1 MLRLSA
7 ALAVRLAS
15 PRLLARRAA
24 AAPPFLSAAPLAAA
38 AAAAAQLS
46 SLASLAA
53 PALRRPR
60 PSSSSSSLSPSP
72 LLRAPRGARA
82 LFVKIESTP
91 NPDSLKFLPEGRV
104 VLAERFGSGR
114 QFESAAQAKGSKL
127 VRRLLKI
134 PQVSSVF
141 LGRDFISV
149 NKAEATPWAPLKP
162 VVLDAIM
169 DAFNELD
176 SPRAVPLLEDDAEA
190 GAEAAASA
198 DTRIL
203 PEDSE
208 VVAMIKELLETRIR
222 PAVQEDG
229 GDIFY
234 EGFDAD
240 SGIVRVRM
248 AGSCV
253 GCPSS
258 TATLRNGVEN
268 MLMHYVPEV
277 RGIEQVKGKIDEESD
292 AAFASLE
299 ERLAQEKEGEA
310 QA

>member
-24 AAPPFLSAAPLAAA
+24 AAPPFPAVA

-60 PSSSSSSLSPSP
+60 PSSSPSSSLSPSP
-72 LLRAPRGARA
+72 PLRAPRGARA

-114 QFESAAQAKGSKL
+114 QFESAGQAKGSKL

-176 SPRAVPLLEDDAEA
+176 SPRAVPLLEDDAESGG
-190 GAEAAASA
+190 GAEGAAAA

-240 SGIVRVRM
+240 SGVVKVRM

-299 ERLAQEKEGEA
+299 ERLAREKEEA
-310 QA
+310 ASS